1 MIKRGTSTVSGTT
14 SGTAWGMTWRT
25 VWGAAGVAALLA
37 TAGCSAAAS
46 DGADASGT
54 PSASASISSSPTAT
68 GSPSPADATSDPGT
82 APGASTPGAS
92 TPPDGSDGAASP
104 PRCLTPDL
112 AGSLEAVE
120 GGGSAGHYELEI
132 VLENEASEP
141 CVLQGWPGVSFVGDG
156 DGTQIGAAAT
166 LDRSSPHGSV
176 TLAPGDSAHANLSV
190 ANAQNFDEGCE
201 QTTADGLRVYPP
213 GEKRSL
219 FVQNDELT
227 LLACANPDD
236 ELLDVQAFQPES

>member
-1 MIKRGTSTVSGTT
+1 MIERRTGTVRGIRWS
-14 SGTAWGMTWRT
+14 RT

-46 DGADASGT
+46 DGADGSGS
-54 PSASASISSSPTAT
+54 PSATTSSGPTAT
-68 GSPSPADATSDPGT
+68 GSPSPAGASSDPGT
-82 APGASTPGAS
+82 TPDTSTPDASTPDPA
-92 TPPDGSDGAASP
+92 DGAAAS

-120 GGGSAGHYELEI
+120 GGASAGHYELAI

-156 DGTQIGAAAT
+156 DGTQVGAAAT

-176 TLAPGDSAHANLSV
+176 TLAPGASAHANLSV
-190 ANAQNFDEGCE
+190 ANAQNFDEDCE

-219 FVQNDELT
+219 FVRNDELT

>member
-1 MIKRGTSTVSGTT
+1 MKRRT
-14 SGTAWGMTWRT
+14 GTA
-25 VWGAAGVAALLA
+25 WGAAGVAALLA

-46 DGADASGT
+46 DGAGGSGT
-54 PSASASISSSPTAT
+54 PSATTSTSSGPTAA
-68 GSPSPADATSDPGT
+68 GSPSPEGAAPNTSTAGAGT
-82 APGASTPGAS
+82 APDP
-92 TPPDGSDGAASP
+92 SDGAATP

-120 GGGSAGHYELEI
+120 GGASAGHYELEI

-156 DGTQIGAAAT
+156 DGTQIGASAT

-176 TLAPGDSAHANLSV
+176 TLAPGASAHANLSV

>member
-1 MIKRGTSTVSGTT
+1 M
-14 SGTAWGMTWRT
+14 
-25 VWGAAGVAALLA
+25 WGAAGVAALLA
-37 TAGCSAAAS
+37 TAGCSATAS
-46 DGADASGT
+46 DGADGADGADT
-54 PSASASISSSPTAT
+54 PSTAASTSSGPTAA
-68 GSPSPADATSDPGT
+68 GSPSPAEPASGPGT
-82 APGASTPGAS
+82 TPDTSTPD
-92 TPPDGSDGAASP
+92 PSDGAASP
-104 PRCLTPDL
+104 LRCLTPDL

-120 GGGSAGHYELEI
+120 GGASAGHYELEI

-176 TLAPGDSAHANLSV
+176 TLAPGASAHANLSV

-236 ELLDVQAFQPES
+236 QLLDVQAFQPES

>member
-1 MIKRGTSTVSGTT
+1 MIKPRTGT
-14 SGTAWGMTWRT
+14 TWRT
-25 VWGAAGVAALLA
+25 VWGAAGVATLLA
-37 TAGCSAAAS
+37 TAGCSAAANEDS
-46 DGADASGT
+46 SAGTDGSGT
-54 PSASASISSSPTAT
+54 PSATTSTSSGPTAD
-68 GSPSPADATSDPGT
+68 GSPSPDGAASDPGT
-82 APGASTPGAS
+82 TPDASTPA
-92 TPPDGSDGAASP
+92 PSDGAASP

-120 GGGSAGHYELEI
+120 GGASAGHYELEI

-156 DGTQIGAAAT
+156 DGTQIGAPAT

-176 TLAPGDSAHANLSV
+176 TLAPGTSAHANLSV

>member
-1 MIKRGTSTVSGTT
+1 MIKPRTGT
-14 SGTAWGMTWRT
+14 TWRT

-37 TAGCSAAAS
+37 TAGCSAAANEGS
-46 DGADASGT
+46 SAGTDGSGT
-54 PSASASISSSPTAT
+54 PSATTSTSSGPTAD
-68 GSPSPADATSDPGT
+68 GSPSLDGAASDPGT
-82 APGASTPGAS
+82 TPDASTPGSS
-92 TPPDGSDGAASP
+92 TAPAPSDGAASP

-120 GGGSAGHYELEI
+120 GGASAGHYELEI

-156 DGTQIGAAAT
+156 DGTQIGAPAT

-176 TLAPGDSAHANLSV
+176 TLAPGTSAHANLSV

>member
-1 MIKRGTSTVSGTT
+1 M
-14 SGTAWGMTWRT
+14 
-25 VWGAAGVAALLA
+25 WGAAGVAALLA
-37 TAGCSAAAS
+37 TVGCSSAAS
-46 DGADASGT
+46 AGSDDSGP
-54 PSASASISSSPTAT
+54 PSATTSTSSGPTAT
-68 GSPSPADATSDPGT
+68 GSPSPGDATSDPGT
-82 APGASTPGAS
+82 TPDASAPGAST
-92 TPPDGSDGAASP
+92 TPDPSDGAASP

-120 GGGSAGHYELEI
+120 GGASAGHYELEI

-156 DGTQIGAAAT
+156 DGTQIGASAT

-176 TLAPGDSAHANLSV
+176 TLAPGASAHANLSV

-219 FVQNDELT
+219 FVQNDKLT

>member
-1 MIKRGTSTVSGTT
+1 M
-14 SGTAWGMTWRT
+14 
-25 VWGAAGVAALLA
+25 
-37 TAGCSAAAS
+37 
-46 DGADASGT
+46 
-54 PSASASISSSPTAT
+54 
-68 GSPSPADATSDPGT
+68 
-82 APGASTPGAS
+82 
-92 TPPDGSDGAASP
+92 
-104 PRCLTPDL
+104 
-112 AGSLEAVE
+112 E
-120 GGGSAGHYELEI
+120 GGASAGHYELEI

-156 DGTQIGAAAT
+156 DGTQIGASAT

-176 TLAPGDSAHANLSV
+176 TLAPGASAHANLSV

-219 FVQNDELT
+219 FVHNDELT

>member
-1 MIKRGTSTVSGTT
+1 MRGTTWRTGWR
-14 SGTAWGMTWRT
+14 TAWG
-25 VWGAAGVAALLA
+25 GAGVAALLM
-37 TAGCSAAAS
+37 TAGCSA
-46 DGADASGT
+46 T
-54 PSASASISSSPTAT
+54 PSGDADGSGAPSATTSISSGPTTT
-68 GSPSPADATSDPGT
+68 GSPSPTDAASDPDMTPDPGT
-82 APGASTPGAS
+82 TPDASATPG
-92 TPPDGSDGAASP
+92 PDGAASP

-112 AGSLEAVE
+112 AGSLDAVE
-120 GGGSAGHYELEI
+120 GGASAGHYELEI
-132 VLENEASEP
+132 ELENEAAEP

-176 TLAPGDSAHANLSV
+176 TLAPGASAHANLSV
-190 ANAQNFDEGCE
+190 ANAQNFGEDCE
-201 QTTADGLRVYPP
+201 QTPADGLRVYPP

-219 FVQNDELT
+219 FVRDDELT

>member
-1 MIKRGTSTVSGTT
+1 M
-14 SGTAWGMTWRT
+14 
-25 VWGAAGVAALLA
+25 WGAAGVAALLA

-46 DGADASGT
+46 DGADGADT
-54 PSASASISSSPTAT
+54 PSATAGTSSDPTAS
-68 GSPSPADATSDPGT
+68 GSPSPADPTSAPGT
-82 APGASTPGAS
+82 TPDPA
-92 TPPDGSDGAASP
+92 DGAASP

-120 GGGSAGHYELEI
+120 GGASAGHYELEI

-156 DGTQIGAAAT
+156 EGTQIGAAAT

-176 TLAPGDSAHANLSV
+176 TLAPGASAHANLSV

>member
-1 MIKRGTSTVSGTT
+1 
-14 SGTAWGMTWRT
+14 

-37 TAGCSAAAS
+37 TVGCSAAAS
-46 DGADASGT
+46 DGAGS
-54 PSASASISSSPTAT
+54 PSATSSTSSGPTAT
-68 GSPSPADATSDPGT
+68 GSPSPTDATSTPGT
-82 APGASTPGAS
+82 TPGTSTPDAST
-92 TPPDGSDGAASP
+92 TPDPADGAASS

-120 GGGSAGHYELEI
+120 GGASAGHYELKI

-141 CVLQGWPGVSFVGDG
+141 CVLQGWPGVSFVGDE

-176 TLAPGDSAHANLSV
+176 TLAPGASAHANLSV
-190 ANAQNFDEGCE
+190 ANAQNFDDGCE

-236 ELLDVQAFQPES
+236 KLLEVQAFRPER

>member
-1 MIKRGTSTVSGTT
+1 M
-14 SGTAWGMTWRT
+14 
-25 VWGAAGVAALLA
+25 WGAAGVAALLA
-37 TAGCSAAAS
+37 TAGCSAAAR
-46 DGADASGT
+46 DGADGAGS
-54 PSASASISSSPTAT
+54 PSATTSSGPTAA
-68 GSPSPADATSDPGT
+68 GSPSPTDAAPDPGATSDTSTPD
-82 APGASTPGAS
+82 ASTPDPA
-92 TPPDGSDGAASP
+92 DGAASS

-112 AGSLEAVE
+112 AGSLEAAE

-156 DGTQIGAAAT
+156 DGAQIGAAAT

-176 TLAPGDSAHANLSV
+176 TLAPGASAHANLLV

>member
-1 MIKRGTSTVSGTT
+1 M
-14 SGTAWGMTWRT
+14 WRT

-37 TAGCSAAAS
+37 TAGCSSAANAGS
-46 DGADASGT
+46 DGSGP
-54 PSASASISSSPTAT
+54 PSATTSTSSGPTAA
-68 GSPSPADATSDPGT
+68 GSPSPDGATADPDTTPDAS
-82 APGASTPGAS
+82 APGSST
-92 TPPDGSDGAASP
+92 TPDPSDGEASS

-120 GGGSAGHYELEI
+120 GGASAGHYELEI
-132 VLENEASEP
+132 VLENEGAGP

-156 DGTQIGAAAT
+156 DGTQIGASAT

-176 TLAPGDSAHANLSV
+176 TLAPGASAHANLLV
-190 ANAQNFDEGCE
+190 ANAQNFDEDCE

-219 FVQNDELT
+219 FVRNDELT

>member
-1 MIKRGTSTVSGTT
+1 M
-14 SGTAWGMTWRT
+14 WRT
-25 VWGAAGVAALLA
+25 VWGAAGFAALLA
-37 TAGCSAAAS
+37 TAGCSSAANAGS
-46 DGADASGT
+46 DGSGP
-54 PSASASISSSPTAT
+54 PSAATSTSSGPTAS
-68 GSPSPADATSDPGT
+68 GSPSPDGATSAPGT
-82 APGASTPGAS
+82 TPDASAPGSST
-92 TPPDGSDGAASP
+92 TPDPPDGAASS

-120 GGGSAGHYELEI
+120 GGASAGHYELEI
-132 VLENEASEP
+132 VLENEGAGA

-176 TLAPGDSAHANLSV
+176 TLAPGASAHANLSV
-190 ANAQNFDEGCE
+190 ANAQNFDEDCE

-219 FVQNDELT
+219 FVRNDGLT

>member
-1 MIKRGTSTVSGTT
+1 VS
-14 SGTAWGMTWRT
+14 GMTWRT

-37 TAGCSAAAS
+37 TAGCSAAAGDGAS
-46 DGADASGT
+46 DGAGGSGT
-54 PSASASISSSPTAT
+54 PSGTTSASSGPTSA
-68 GSPSPADATSDPGT
+68 GSPSPTDAASDPGT
-82 APGASTPGAS
+82 TPDAST
-92 TPPDGSDGAASP
+92 TPDPADGAASP

-112 AGSLEAVE
+112 AGSLDAVE
-120 GGGSAGHYELEI
+120 GGASAGHYELEI
-132 VLENEASEP
+132 ELENEGAEP
-141 CVLQGWPGVSFVGDG
+141 CVLQGWPGVSFVGGG
-156 DGTQIGAAAT
+156 DGAQIGAAAT

-176 TLAPGDSAHANLSV
+176 TLAPGASAHANLSV

-219 FVQNDELT
+219 FVQDDDLT

-236 ELLDVQAFQPES
+236 ELLEVQAFQPES